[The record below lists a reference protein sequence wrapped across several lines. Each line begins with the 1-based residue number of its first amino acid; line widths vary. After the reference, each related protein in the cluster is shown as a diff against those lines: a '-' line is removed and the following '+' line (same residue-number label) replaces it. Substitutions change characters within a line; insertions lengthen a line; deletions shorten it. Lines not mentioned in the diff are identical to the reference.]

1 MANKPA
7 PNLNRVSLGALRAVE
22 AVARLGSIRAAATEL
37 GVTPGAVSQQV
48 LKAEAQ
54 LGRHLFNR
62 SPAGL
67 IPTDTGKKTAA
78 LLKDGFSALEQAVA
92 LSKSPDGVLTI
103 SVAPVFATRWLVPRL
118 PEFEAEADPLRVNV
132 DATAR
137 YVEPGYSGIDAC
149 LRVARKSE
157 IAALGADLTAVWLA
171 DQHVFPVCAP
181 NIAQNMN
188 AVSDIL
194 GVPTITDRHT
204 SLDWNIWL
212 EQVGLLKDQMR
223 PGTTYSDA
231 SLCIDATIA
240 GGGIFLAWDMLAVDA
255 LSSGKVVAPFNEKV
269 PSGLS
274 YWLVLQNRP
283 NHPRRLQQLE
293 VWLKNAIAGS
303 LLPKKP

>member
-1 MANKPA
+1 MRNEPA

-22 AVARLGSIRAAATEL
+22 TVARLGSLRAAATEL
-37 GVTPGAVSQQV
+37 GVTPGAVSQQI

-67 IPTDTGKKTAA
+67 VPTDIGKKSAA
-78 LLKDGFSALEQAVA
+78 LLKDGFRALEQAVA
-92 LSKSPDGVLTI
+92 LSTSPDDVLTI
-103 SVAPVFATRWLVPRL
+103 SVAPVFASRWLVPRL
-118 PEFEAEADPLRVNV
+118 PELEAESDPLRVNV

-137 YVEPGYSGIDAC
+137 YVDPGYSGIDAC

-157 IAALGADLTAVWLA
+157 IASLGADLTAVWLA
-171 DQHVFPVCAP
+171 DQHVFPICAP
-181 NIAQNMN
+181 NIAENIH

-194 GVPTITDRHT
+194 CVPTITDRHT
-204 SLDWNIWL
+204 TLDWNIWL
-212 EQVGLLKDQMR
+212 NRVGLHKDQMR

-255 LSSGKVVAPFNEKV
+255 LSSSKVVAPFGDIV
-269 PSGLS
+269 ASGLS
-274 YWLVLQNRP
+274 YWLVAQKRP

-293 VWLKNAIAGS
+293 AWLKTTIAGS
-303 LLPKKP
+303 LMVES